1 MARLLAAAAA
11 LCCLAGVALAHEP
24 GDEEE
29 GSEELIPQ
37 EHTHVRIDVPGAP
50 GPVTLLVD
58 GVEAGQA
65 PVQDLVLTSAVHDLE
80 IRHDCYEASP
90 VRVVLLAGQP
100 EVAELPVEPRLRKLQ
115 VVARG
120 PRGELA
126 GARVLVDGV
135 EVGVTPGTFD
145 VSVCAEGLA
154 VSANSMA
161 PWRGDLE
168 PDQDSVVADL
178 RSERTDPAGIPIVG
192 TGGGAL
198 LRKPVKVIYPRDA
211 KARGVAGV
219 VSVRI
224 LIDER
229 GKVVKR
235 SDERCRTWDDG
246 SDGHRS
252 WHRKLCAWGTGPAEL
267 FDAVVDSYLKA
278 GFRPYAD
285 PDDGPKAAWITAKTT
300 FRVD

>member
-1 MARLLAAAAA
+1 MRSLLFGVAV
-11 LCCLAGVALAHEP
+11 CCLAGVALAHEP
-24 GDEEE
+24 GDETEE
-29 GSEELIPQ
+29 APEAIDP
-37 EHTHVRIDVPGAP
+37 EHAHVRVEVPGAA

-58 GVEAGQA
+58 GEPMGQA
-65 PVQDLVLTSAVHDLE
+65 PVQDLVLSASVHDLE
-80 IRHDCYEASP
+80 IQDDCWKGKP
-90 VRVVLLAGQP
+90 VRVALLAGRP
-100 EVAELPVEPRLRKLQ
+100 EIVEIAVEPWQRRLE
-115 VVARG
+115 VVASG

-126 GARVLVDGV
+126 GATVRVDGV

-145 VSVCAEGLA
+145 VSVCATTVA

-161 PWRGDLE
+161 PWKTEIGRNTDR
-168 PDQDSVVADL
+168 VVADL
-178 RSERTDPAGIPIVG
+178 RSERRDRAGIPIVG

-198 LRKPVKVIYPRDA
+198 LRKPVKVIYPQAA
-211 KARGVAGV
+211 KDRGVGGV

-252 WHRKLCAWGTGPAEL
+252 WHRKLCAWGTGPTEL
-267 FDAVVDSYLKA
+267 FDVVVAAYLKA
-278 GFRPYAD
+278 GFRPYVD
-285 PDDGPKAAWITAKTT
+285 PEDGASAAWITARTR
-300 FRVD
+300 F